1 MSNKLKKQKR
11 RKNPTPWSA
20 RKVVRSS
27 SQREPQS
34 GEHETQQHESQKD
47 RCVMG
52 SISVNPTET
61 VMINEMK
68 AVPATVLYE
77 LLLEGFD
84 RGYNRRAAKR
94 EDYDSFMELAYEFFL
109 SYQSEQQSR
118 AMRTQHPTWRTLKI
132 PVRLHLYHF
141 HKDGREC
148 ERHIRI
154 EVAGHIFDVP
164 ESVRTLSVHI

>member
-1 MSNKLKKQKR
+1 MSSKSVKQKR
-11 RKNPTPWSA
+11 RKNPNPWSA
-20 RKVVRSS
+20 RRVGQRS

-34 GEHETQQHESQKD
+34 GKHETRQNQSQKD

-52 SISVNPTET
+52 SKLAMQTET
-61 VMINEMK
+61 VMIGEMK

-84 RGYNRRAAKR
+84 RGYNRRAEKR
-94 EDYDSFMELAYEFFL
+94 EDYESFMELAHEY
-109 SYQSEQQSR
+109 YQSLLTEEMGRSIR
-118 AMRTQHPTWRTLKI
+118 KQHPTWRTLKL

-164 ESVRTLSVHI
+164 ESVRTLSANI